1 MKTRHERG
9 PGELFSNYFRLIAYS
24 LLIGVIVGAGVA
36 GMISIYGEVNA
47 LRLAFQE
54 RYGVLS
60 ITIPALGVLAA
71 YMIVKNLGS
80 SKRTGGGSHRI
91 LEAFHYEGGRITLRD
106 TVVGP
111 FASAVTIGS
120 GGSAG
125 FEGPG
130 LLLGGG
136 LGSVIAQRLGLG
148 WEEVRVFLLAGASA
162 GMAAVFKAPLTGILF
177 GLELPYKRDM
187 ARKAFIPATIASIS
201 SYIVTVTLIGG
212 EKLFPFLPEL
222 GIPLERGIL
231 DAFLLGLVMAVV
243 GVAFV
248 KLYELL
254 GGWVW
259 RIKINRYV
267 LALTAGLAVG
277 LVGYFLPQA
286 LGVGYPSIESA
297 IAGDIGV
304 QLLVLLLVTKLVLTC
319 ITLRLGGSGGLFV
332 PSLFLGAMAGA
343 VFEIT
348 VPGAHDPALVMAAM
362 AASIAVTN
370 KTLLT
375 GVAFVAETSGPGSII
390 ITLIAGATAYF
401 LTGSVSFYESLQPV
415 DELEA
420 EEEMISTVYHRA
432 MSPEFEEKV
441 RGVKVRD
448 LMHTDPFYLRDS
460 ETIGSAYS
468 RVVNVAF
475 KEYPVTGEGGRLL
488 GVLTLE
494 DFLLCD
500 ERTVGRA
507 LETLHMRV
515 AQMATP
521 EADLLDIAPVLLE
534 SEMDNLYVVEDLA
547 SMRLV
552 GVLNETE
559 VLKAMLT
566 CTLPSFKL
574 GPGDGGVS

>member
-1 MKTRHERG
+1 M
-9 PGELFSNYFRLIAYS
+9 
-24 LLIGVIVGAGVA
+24 A
-36 GMISIYGEVNA
+36 GMISIYGEVNT

-54 RYGVLS
+54 RYGILS
-60 ITIPALGVLAA
+60 IGVPAIGVLVA
-71 YMIVKNLGS
+71 YALIKNLGS

-91 LEAFHYEGGRITLRD
+91 LEAFHFEGGRITLRD

-111 FASAVTIGS
+111 VASAVTIGS

-187 ARKAFIPATIASIS
+187 VRRAFIPATIASIS
-201 SYIVTVTLIGG
+201 SYIVTITLLGG
-212 EKLFPFLPEL
+212 EKLFPLLPSL
-222 GIPLERGIL
+222 SISLETGIL
-231 DAFLLGLVMAVV
+231 EAFLLGLVMSGV
-243 GVAFV
+243 GVVFV
-248 KLYELL
+248 KGYELL
-254 GGWVW
+254 GAFARGIRV
-259 RIKINRYV
+259 NRYV
-267 LALTAGLAVG
+267 LALAAGLIVG
-277 LVGYFLPQA
+277 SIGYFLPQA
-286 LGVGYPSIESA
+286 LGVGYPAIESA
-297 IAGDIGV
+297 IAGDTGV
-304 QLLVLLLVTKLVLTC
+304 QLLLSLLAAKIVLTC
-319 ITLRLGGSGGLFV
+319 ITLRLGGSGGLFI
-332 PSLFLGAMAGA
+332 PSLFVGAMAGA
-343 VFEIT
+343 VFVAV
-348 VPGAHDPALVMAAM
+348 VPGTHDPALVMAAM

-401 LTGSVSFYESLQPV
+401 LTGSASFYESLQPV

-432 MSPEFEEKV
+432 ESPEVEKKF
-441 RGVKVRD
+441 RGIKVRD
-448 LMHTDPFYLRDS
+448 LMHSDPFSLRDTDS
-460 ETIGSAYS
+460 IGAAYS
-468 RVVNVAF
+468 RVVNVGF
-475 KEYPVTGEGGRLL
+475 KEYPVTDAKGRLL

-500 ERTVGRA
+500 ESTVGRPV
-507 LETLHMRV
+507 ESLHMRV
-515 AQMATP
+515 PQVATP
-521 EADLLDIAPVLLE
+521 DVDLMDIASVLLE
-534 SEMDNLYVVEDLA
+534 SEMDNLYVVEDA
-547 SMRLV
+547 NSMRLK

-559 VLKAMLT
+559 VLKAMVT
-566 CTLPSFKL
+566 CTLPFSKSSS
-574 GPGDGGVS
+574 DDKRKS